1 MQTITQQDKPFYILI
16 LENTLNKKK
25 SPTPQ
30 QHPFE
35 STHSPQNINYIINHA
50 IFAYKQLP
58 KQRYTNQTAQKR

>member
-35 STHSPQNINYIINHA
+35 STHPPQNI
-50 IFAYKQLP
+50 
-58 KQRYTNQTAQKR
+58 TT